1 MRVADMKVLDV
12 YRLLPRTNCR
22 QCGMVCMAFAS
33 ALLTGKAT
41 PGDCPPLVED
51 PTFAEA
57 FKTLQE
63 AFGVQGERE
72 ATGLSIDREKCDG
85 CGICAAVCE
94 ISLEK
99 SQELANGKGARRFEM
114 PVIVIADGLITIKN
128 PEACRRLVPDAPV
141 CNACVDLC
149 PSRALKF
156 L

>member
-1 MRVADMKVLDV
+1 MADIKVLDV

-33 ALLTGKAT
+33 ALLMGKAK
-41 PGDCPPLVED
+41 PEDCPPLVED
-51 PTFAEA
+51 EKYAEA
-57 FKTLQE
+57 YQKLQE
-63 AFGVQGERE
+63 IFGDKGERE
-72 ATGLSIDREKCDG
+72 ATGLSIDRNKCDG

-99 SQELANGKGARRFEM
+99 SQELANGKGPRRVES
-114 PVIVIADGLITIKN
+114 PVIAIVDGLITIKN
-128 PEACRRLVPDAPV
+128 PDACRRVVPDAPT

-149 PSRALKF
+149 PTKALTF